1 MYTYMDVCVH
11 HHIDIHCAQ
20 GVAYDSSCGGN
31 SGWASPF
38 EYFKTW
44 KAVMGP
50 RRWHTLLY
58 IPIPGHATLGWELHG
73 FASAVMLAS
82 TLFSSDTASCKSV
95 STVSGVRPFMSH
107 DLILHMVPS
116 MSQPTQASIASNL
129 FFEAW
134 FPLRWMAML
143 SVFFAT
149 TFNWSSNSL
158 SSPWNTFLWL
168 WNRRSPVCV
177 YLVMYTYA
185 YTYVCIYIHIYIYRY
200 ISHAC
205 GHTLYIR
212 SCMWKLLC
220 GKAHGGNP

>member
-31 SGWASPF
+31 SGWASPL

-82 TLFSSDTASCKSV
+82 TLFNSDTALKICAYCFWSEA
-95 STVSGVRPFMSH
+95 
-107 DLILHMVPS
+107 IYVPWPHPARA
-116 MSQPTQASIASNL
+116 QPNVLAHS
-129 FFEAW
+129 
-134 FPLRWMAML
+134 PLRPAL
-143 SVFFAT
+143 PQT
-149 TFNWSSNSL
+149 SSLKPGFHWGGWQCCL
-158 SSPWNTFLWL
+158 SS
-168 WNRRSPVCV
+168 
-177 YLVMYTYA
+177 
-185 YTYVCIYIHIYIYRY
+185 
-200 ISHAC
+200 
-205 GHTLYIR
+205 
-212 SCMWKLLC
+212 
-220 GKAHGGNP
+220 